1 MMGSIAAFD
10 VVVATLFLI
19 ALFLLTASVYRLY
32 LHPLANVPGPKLAAL
47 TSLHELW
54 YDCFQGGGGQ
64 HAFKMREM
72 HDIYGP
78 IIRIN
83 PWEVHIDGQADPA
96 FWYILYSQTNK
107 LDKDG
112 WFYSGFGSGLSMIAT
127 TSSDLHRAR
136 RGAVSSY
143 FSAAHVRKYEPM
155 VLAHISK
162 LIARLETCSSNGEV
176 VDLANAYRCL
186 TLDVVTSFSVP
197 EPGKMLELD
206 DFGKGFNSLMRD
218 FSKLITLQRHMKV
231 VIPLLEL
238 IPDWVGNAMDSSGS
252 FQQLV
257 DWRMSFVKAAQQAI
271 HRKGIPPPGQDASIL
286 DTLYSAP
293 ELGQKDKV
301 MKYFVE
307 EATNITGAGTET
319 TASTL
324 GLLTYHV
331 LADRDIRN
339 KLLAEL
345 SAIGGDNTELI
356 VLRKLER
363 LPYLQACINEA
374 LRLSNPVTGRLPRL
388 NPRAPTTYTTPDGK
402 TTYTLPPK
410 TVMSMSMP
418 DLHFNA
424 SIFPSP
430 HTFNPSRWI
439 DSSPEHLKEMNRYF
453 VPFSKGSRS
462 CLGIDVAKMELVL
475 TAGNVFQKLGKNM
488 RLWETTERDVSWAYD
503 FFAPYIPVDA
513 KGLRVKIGCGP

>member
-1 MMGSIAAFD
+1 MAGSIVDFEATIAAI
-10 VVVATLFLI
+10 LLI
-19 ALFLLTASVYRLY
+19 ALCLLTLSVYRLY

-47 TSLHELW
+47 TSWHELW

-83 PWEVHIDGQADPA
+83 PWEVHIDGLADPA
-96 FWYILYSQTNK
+96 FWNVLYSQTNK
-107 LDKDG
+107 LDKDS
-112 WFYSGFGSGLSMIAT
+112 WFYNGFGSGLSTVAT
-127 TSSDLHRAR
+127 SSSDLHRAR
-136 RGAVSSY
+136 RGAISSY
-143 FSAAHVRKYEPM
+143 FSAGHVRKYEPM
-155 VLAHISK
+155 VLAHVSTLIS
-162 LIARLETCSSNGEV
+162 RLQDCSRKDQV

-197 EPGKMLELD
+197 EPRKMLELE
-206 DFGKGFNSLMRD
+206 DFGRGFNGLMRD
-218 FSKLITLQRHMKV
+218 FSKMITLQRHMKV

-252 FQQLV
+252 IQQLV
-257 DWRMSFVKAAQQAI
+257 DWRMSFVRAAQQAI
-271 HRKGIPPPGQDASIL
+271 HRKGIPPPGQEASIL

-293 ELGQKDKV
+293 ELAQKDKI

-307 EATNITGAGTET
+307 EATTITSAGTET

-324 GLLTYHV
+324 GLFTYHV
-331 LADRDIRN
+331 LANRDILDN
-339 KLLAEL
+339 LLAEL
-345 SAIGGDNTELI
+345 LGIAGDHTELMG
-356 VLRKLER
+356 LRMLEK

-402 TTYTLPPK
+402 STYILPPK

-418 DLHFNA
+418 DMHFNT

-430 HTFNPSRWI
+430 HTFKPSRWT
-439 DSSPEHLKEMNRYF
+439 DSSPEHLKEMHRYL

-462 CLGIDVAKMELVL
+462 CLGIEVAKMELVL
-475 TAGNVFQKLGKNM
+475 TAGNVFQKLGSAM
-488 RLWETTERDVSWAYD
+488 QLWETTERDVSWAHD

-513 KGLRVKIGCGP
+513 KGLRVKIGSLS